1 MNYQEALA
9 YLYSLSDY
17 ERGGPYTRN
26 REENL
31 AREARLLEAL
41 GDPQLSYT
49 STLLA
54 GTKGKGSTAAFIE
67 RVLRE
72 AGLRTGLYTQPDLHT
87 FRERMRVN
95 GRLIGEEEVAELVP
109 QVRAAAEEIEQRREF
124 GPFITYE
131 LATALALLY
140 FQRQHV
146 EHAVLEVGLGG
157 RLDATNVTQPLV
169 SVIAS
174 ISYDHTQILGDTLAK
189 IATEKAGIIK
199 PNGMV
204 VTSARPPEA
213 LLAIAAVCKR
223 QHAELIRVGAA
234 GSDPAQAEV
243 ETGQLPALSYHYQ
256 LEDRTEDRQHFTV
269 WTPERVYAGL
279 EIPLAGQ
286 HQLENATLALA
297 TLDMLRKIGT
307 NPSHLAP
314 IRPANATASLVLRT
328 QAGRKEQRRQ
338 VAKSTF
344 YSRPRFIEGR
354 AKRGGM
360 QGEGISWDERALREG
375 LRKMRWPARIDVVEH
390 HPTIVV
396 DGAHNADSMEKLMQA
411 LRDSFAFH
419 RLIVVLSL
427 FRDKDLVGIARA
439 LQHAD
444 IVVLTRMVSP
454 RAATVE
460 QMQEIFAKHAPH
472 AEIHTADDSR
482 AAMGLAVGLAGGND
496 LICATGSLYFAG
508 EVLRWA
514 AARGDEVAA
523 AAIEG
528 VDH

>member
-1 MNYQEALA
+1 VNYQEALA

-26 REENL
+26 REDNL

-109 QVRAAAEEIEQRREF
+109 QVRTAAEEIVQRREF
-124 GPFITYE
+124 DSFITYE

-199 PNGMV
+199 PNGVV

-213 LLAIAAVCKR
+213 LLAIAAVCRR

-297 TLDMLRKIGT
+297 TLDMLRKIG
-307 NPSHLAP
+307 
-314 IRPANATASLVLRT
+314 
-328 QAGRKEQRRQ
+328 
-338 VAKSTF
+338 
-344 YSRPRFIEGR
+344 
-354 AKRGGM
+354 
-360 QGEGISWDERALREG
+360 ISWDERALREG

-411 LRDSFAFH
+411 LRDSFAFQ

-482 AAMGLAVGLAGGND
+482 AAMELAVGLAGDSD

>member
-1 MNYQEALA
+1 VNYQEALA

-26 REENL
+26 REDNL

-109 QVRAAAEEIEQRREF
+109 QVRAAVEEIEQRREF
-124 GPFITYE
+124 DPFITYE

-199 PNGMV
+199 PNGVV

-213 LLAIAAVCKR
+213 LLAIAAVCRR

-256 LEDRTEDRQHFTV
+256 LEDRTEDRQHFTA

-297 TLDMLRKIGT
+297 TLDMLRKI
-307 NPSHLAP
+307 
-314 IRPANATASLVLRT
+314 
-328 QAGRKEQRRQ
+328 
-338 VAKSTF
+338 
-344 YSRPRFIEGR
+344 
-354 AKRGGM
+354 
-360 QGEGISWDERALREG
+360 GISWDERALREG

-411 LRDSFAFH
+411 LRDSFAFQ

-482 AAMGLAVGLAGGND
+482 AAMELAVGLAGDND